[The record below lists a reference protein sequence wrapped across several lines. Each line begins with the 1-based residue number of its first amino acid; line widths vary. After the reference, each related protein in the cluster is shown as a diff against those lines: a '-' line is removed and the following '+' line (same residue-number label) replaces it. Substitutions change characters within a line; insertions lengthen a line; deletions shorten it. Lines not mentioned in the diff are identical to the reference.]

1 MRSGPVGCSWV
12 MYLGQEFLWTET
24 LCTLVPEVFLDFFS
38 RKRSRASR
46 EAATT
51 RRARVVV
58 AASRLVLDL
67 FREEKSRKTSGTRV
81 LIMRKNIV
89 IRDF

>member
-51 RRARVVV
+51 SRARV
-58 AASRLVLDL
+58 ASRLALDL